1 MPSNPFIVS
10 EFPRCIRKPKRHQH
24 QQNFGSSTQ
33 RGILFD
39 DRHDDVDGF
48 LHRLKRHEFVFPV
61 AVFGAGEQVRG
72 RQAFVRD
79 DAAVR
84 SAAHRFED
92 RRDAAGFISLH
103 SQIDDDR
110 MLLDDVAHIVV
121 LVEQRQGNPRF
132 GKLGVERRHLF
143 GEETLAGSEAFPVMI
158 ADVVGLFDFI
168 DGPALA
174 SQEVVAFVAAGAFRS
189 LRLEAKLSQIDWRP
203 AKR

>member
-1 MPSNPFIVS
+1 MQEFALQSKQYVQKNGFRAESVFFLTIVNGLTLL
-10 EFPRCIRKPKRHQH
+10 FVRANTARQP
-24 QQNFGSSTQ
+24 QNSTQ
-33 RGILFD
+33 RSTLFD

-48 LHRLKRHEFVFPV
+48 LHRLKRHEFVFSM

-132 GKLGVERRHLF
+132 GKLG
-143 GEETLAGSEAFPVMI
+143 S
-158 ADVVGLFDFI
+158 
-168 DGPALA
+168 
-174 SQEVVAFVAAGAFRS
+174 
-189 LRLEAKLSQIDWRP
+189 
-203 AKR
+203 